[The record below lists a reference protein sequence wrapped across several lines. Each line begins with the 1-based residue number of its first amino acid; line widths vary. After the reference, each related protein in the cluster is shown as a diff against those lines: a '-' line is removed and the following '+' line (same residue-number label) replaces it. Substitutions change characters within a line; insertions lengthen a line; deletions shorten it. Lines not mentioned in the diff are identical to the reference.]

1 MQQGD
6 LCEWDEVY
14 VNKGECEVAG
24 GSLCEGENELVG
36 GFSFESF
43 YKKYYALE
51 MERMWYYGLCE
62 RERERYRVRVQNSLK
77 ALFGCL

>member
-1 MQQGD
+1 MQKGD

-43 YKKYYALE
+43 YRKNYALE
-51 MERMWYYGLCE
+51 MERMWYYGLWE
-62 RERERYRVRVQNSLK
+62 RDIVWECIIPSRL
-77 ALFGCL
+77 CLVAS